1 MNAELPAA
9 SGLIC
14 AAASKGLLGEGRGVR
29 APRALVV
36 DDDPCARIYV
46 SRVLQELGFRVD
58 TADCLRSAVE
68 VISGP
73 WFDVVVSDGHLPD
86 GLGPMVLDRVRNRG
100 RDGDPGTARMLG
112 MTASQDVDLRRA
124 FLEAGAGLVL
134 TKPVPLTTLRAAVR

>member
-9 SGLIC
+9 SGLLC
-14 AAASKGLLGEGRGVR
+14 AAVSKGVCAEGAGARM
-29 APRALVV
+29 PRALVV

-46 SRVLQELGFRVD
+46 SRVLEGLGFRVD

-86 GLGPMVLDRVRNRG
+86 GMGPMVLDRVRDRG
-100 RDGDPGTARMLG
+100 RDGDPGSARMLG
-112 MTASQDVDLRRA
+112 MTASQDMDLRRA
-124 FLEAGAGLVL
+124 FLDAGAGVVL
-134 TKPVPLTTLRAAVR
+134 TKPVALTTLRAAVQ